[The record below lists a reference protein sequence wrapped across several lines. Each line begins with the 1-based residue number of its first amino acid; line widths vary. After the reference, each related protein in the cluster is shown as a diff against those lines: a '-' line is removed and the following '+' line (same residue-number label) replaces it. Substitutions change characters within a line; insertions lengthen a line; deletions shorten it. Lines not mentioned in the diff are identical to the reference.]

1 MKLSTNIPRWY
12 HFDSSFNTKKDAEK
26 RISELRKE
34 SKKTGGT
41 INIRLMKRNEKFFS
55 VFTYENVYNN
65 IFKERKK

>member
-26 RISELRKE
+26 RISELRKK
-34 SKKTGGT
+34 STKTGK

-55 VFTYENVYNN
+55 VFTWENVYT
-65 IFKERKK
+65 K